1 MVLRG
6 AMLQA
11 VFGLLIGVPVAMWSV
26 RYIKSQLYEITS
38 VNFTV
43 MVAAIGT
50 LAVAT
55 AIAGI
60 IPAKRATS
68 INPVDALRIE

>member
-1 MVLRG
+1 
-6 AMLQA
+6 
-11 VFGLLIGVPVAMWSV
+11 MWSV
-26 RYIKSQLYEITS
+26 RYIKSQLYGITS

-50 LAVAT
+50 LAVAA

-68 INPVDALRIE
+68 ITPVDALRIE